1 MDNQYFENFNSEKL
15 LLDHLVVADGN
26 IRTFGHSENE
36 GNFTGMIY
44 KFVLYFNCAALCIS

>member
-1 MDNQYFENFNSEKL
+1 MDNQYFENFNSEEL